1 MLKLILGGLSG
12 LSMPLNNG
20 APPDVAI
27 SSVDTGMI
35 LRSSQG
41 HPKYRAE
48 ERTAG
53 QESSRDSK
61 AAFLFLVTKS
71 LTI

>member
-12 LSMPLNNG
+12 LSMPLNSG

-35 LRSSQG
+35 LRSARDTPSTEQKRGLQG
-41 HPKYRAE
+41 RSPPVTPK
-48 ERTAG
+48 
-53 QESSRDSK
+53 
-61 AAFLFLVTKS
+61 LFFYFW
-71 LTI
+71 